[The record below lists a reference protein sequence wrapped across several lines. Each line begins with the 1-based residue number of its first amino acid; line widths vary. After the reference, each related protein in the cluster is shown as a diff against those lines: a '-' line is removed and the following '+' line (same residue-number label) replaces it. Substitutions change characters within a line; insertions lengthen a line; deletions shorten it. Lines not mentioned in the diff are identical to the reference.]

1 MKMTISI
8 PDELSDKLNQHN
20 ELTHLPKSTIIQIAL
35 NQYLQSQDLLS
46 SIKDLKPLIAEMKK
60 LAEAQDKLSQ

>member
-1 MKMTISI
+1 MKMTITI

-46 SIKDLKPLIAEMKK
+46 SIKDLKPLLAEMKR
-60 LAEAQDKLSQ
+60 LADSQQKIDQ